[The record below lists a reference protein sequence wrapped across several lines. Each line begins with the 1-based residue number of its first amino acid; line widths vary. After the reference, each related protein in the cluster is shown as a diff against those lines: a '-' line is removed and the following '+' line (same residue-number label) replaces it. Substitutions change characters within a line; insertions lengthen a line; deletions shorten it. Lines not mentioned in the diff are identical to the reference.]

1 MNMNKRRLFLL
12 LIMPL
17 LFVISSCSNISLTN
31 KEIIKEDTSL
41 HEELFGNDNTISYD
55 LDNSIRQ
62 PRRLAE
68 DLVEPPIGV
77 QYLSYKEDTTDYYAV
92 RYVAAIKSLDINAR
106 WTRAVSQKNGTQVK
120 ALNSDTIVTKAYRTL
135 NNGGVISTCS
145 EEYPGFLYYVVFTM
159 YDIPTSQEDSY
170 VMAYLTISYGEE
182 TPVKSKAVITQI
194 KGTGH
199 SFSFD
204 VDSVTNDYFIA
215 INHET
220 GPDTIWYGTAG
231 EDKPN
236 PEENDHAAFTN
247 ASMEFISGDT
257 FGLFKLTTTEF
268 VFCDY
273 PTYLGTTAT
282 RFTKLYGS
290 SDNYGYF
297 YLTGKYNI
305 YVNYQDKVYV
315 SPTDVIT
322 TISFKPNSDWS
333 TGSATFAAYAFSKND
348 LGETTAH
355 HWYALSSASQGFYTA
370 DINIGTYQAIIFCR
384 MSPTMGTVTKNWYFD
399 DINNG
404 YGVWN
409 QTKDLYIDNDAT
421 GPTNMR
427 FRRYTLSTTKEGGDS
442 WDDYTGSWGL

>member
-17 LFVISSCSNISLTN
+17 LFVISSCSNISLNN

-41 HEELFGNDNTISYD
+41 HEELFGNDNTTSYD
-55 LDNSIRQ
+55 LDNNIRQ

-77 QYLSYKEDTTDYYAV
+77 QYLSYKEDTKDYYAV
-92 RYVAAIKSLDINAR
+92 RFVAAIKSLDIDAR

-120 ALNSDTIVTKAYRTL
+120 TLNSDTIVTKAYRTL

-182 TPVKSKAVITQI
+182 TPVKSKAVVTQI

-204 VDSVTNDYFIA
+204 VDNVTNDYFIA
-215 INHET
+215 IDHET
-220 GPDTIWYGTAG
+220 GADTIWYGTPG
-231 EDKPN
+231 EEKENPDK
-236 PEENDHAAFTN
+236 AVFTN
-247 ASMEFISGDT
+247 VSMEFINGDT

-268 VFCDY
+268 EFCNY
-273 PTYLGTTAT
+273 STYLGSTAS
-282 RFTKLYGS
+282 RLTKLYS
-290 SDNYGYF
+290 SRDNYGQF

-315 SPTDVIT
+315 TPTDVET
-322 TISFKPNSDWS
+322 TISFVPNSDWLSDHES
-333 TGSATFAAYAFSKND
+333 TTPRFAIYAFGGTAGEEWFDLTKKGAQNLYYVND
-348 LGETTAH
+348 
-355 HWYALSSASQGFYTA
+355 F
-370 DINIGTYQAIIFCR
+370 NIGTHTTIIFCR
-384 MSPTMGTVTKNWYFD
+384 MDGRSGHET
-399 DINNG
+399 NG
-404 YGVWN
+404 WSNRVN
-409 QTKDLYIDNDAT
+409 QTRNFVINSGD
-421 GPTNMR
+421 GPSVINQSK
-427 FRRYTLSTTKEGGDS
+427 YTLSTTKEGGDT
-442 WDDYTGSWGL
+442 WNDFIGSWSA

>member
-12 LIMPL
+12 LITPL
-17 LFVISSCSNISLTN
+17 LFVVSSCSNNSLN
-31 KEIIKEDTSL
+31 SKETIKEDTL
-41 HEELFGNDNTISYD
+41 IHEELFGNNDIASYD
-55 LDNSIRQ
+55 LNNSIRQ
-62 PRRLAE
+62 PRKLVSDLA
-68 DLVEPPIGV
+68 EPPIGV
-77 QYLSYKEDTTDYYAV
+77 QYLSYKEDTKDYYAV

-120 ALNSDTIVTKAYRTL
+120 TLNRDTVVTKAYRTL

-145 EEYPGFLYYVVFTM
+145 EEYPGFEYYVVFTM

-215 INHET
+215 IDHET
-220 GPDTIWYGTAG
+220 GPDTVWYGEAG

-236 PEENDHAAFTN
+236 PEENDHAVFTN

-268 VFCDY
+268 EFCDY
-273 PTYLGTTAT
+273 PTYLGSTSSRLA
-282 RFTKLYGS
+282 KLYS
-290 SDNYGYF
+290 SRDNYSQF

-305 YVNYQDKVYV
+305 YVNHEDKVYI
-315 SPTDVIT
+315 SPTDVET
-322 TISFKPNSDWS
+322 TLSLVPNSNW
-333 TGSATFAAYAFSKND
+333 TGTLNGHAPRFAVYAFGGSAGEEWFD
-348 LGETTAH
+348 LTKKGAQNI
-355 HWYALSSASQGFYTA
+355 YYINNF
-370 DINIGTYQAIIFCR
+370 NIGTHTTVIFCR
-384 MSPTMGTVTKNWYFD
+384 MDGNSDKLANNWD
-399 DINNG
+399 NKDQQTNNLVING
-404 YGVWN
+404 ES
-409 QTKDLYIDNDAT
+409 
-421 GPTNMR
+421 GPTTITQLK
-427 FRRYTLSTTKEGGDS
+427 YTVANDTWSYGGGAWS
-442 WDDYTGSWGL
+442 A